1 MEGFARNNMLTA
13 EIASFEATA
22 IALAERK
29 LGAAFDSIRERF
41 GSAFDAVDVD
51 RFMSQV
57 RGE

>member
-1 MEGFARNNMLTA
+1 MLTA